1 MEPEPNPPDTKC
13 EYCDA
18 PLPTE
23 DEGFKSCLTRK
34 WMCMDC
40 MEAYLDSQEPYDEC
54 EDDEP

>member
-13 EYCDA
+13 EYCDV

-23 DEGFKSCLTRK
+23 DEGFKSCLTHK

-40 MEAYLDSQEPYDEC
+40 MEAYLDSQEPYDEF
-54 EDDEP
+54 EE